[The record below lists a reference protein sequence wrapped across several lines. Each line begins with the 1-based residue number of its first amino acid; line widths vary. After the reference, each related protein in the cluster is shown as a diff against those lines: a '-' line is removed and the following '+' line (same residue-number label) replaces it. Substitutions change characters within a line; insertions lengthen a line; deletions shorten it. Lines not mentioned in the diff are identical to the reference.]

1 MTQAQLYD
9 MDKQYHVYIM
19 SSISGVIYVGI
30 TNNLKRRV
38 FEHKEGLI
46 EGFTKKYQVKKL
58 VYFEATNNVEVALNR
73 EKEIKKWRR
82 EKKLALIKSL
92 NPALRDL
99 YDTI

>member
-1 MTQAQLYD
+1 
-9 MDKQYHVYIM
+9 M